1 MRMWGCCP
9 MPRTPAASVAELAA
23 PAPRRQGGFSLFELI
38 VVLVVVG
45 LLTALALPN
54 LRALYLSA
62 GRAADREHIL
72 DQLAALGREAAL
84 RRTNYV
90 IFSTGADAGDD
101 TDPTYQRYPLDL
113 PAGWTLKLD
122 RPLRA
127 RASGVCLGA
136 EATLLHADAD
146 APQARVIRVI
156 LEPPYCAVGG
166 DPAAA

>member
-1 MRMWGCCP
+1 MQTSACCP
-9 MPRTPAASVAELAA
+9 MPPTPPASVAEPSALR
-23 PAPRRQGGFSLFELI
+23 PRQGGFSLFELL

-54 LRALYLSA
+54 LRQLYLSA
-62 GRAADREHIL
+62 ARAADREHIL
-72 DQLAALGREAAL
+72 DQLVALGREAAL

-90 IFSTGADAGDD
+90 VFGTGADAGDD

-146 APQARVIRVI
+146 APQLRVI
-156 LEPPYCAVGG
+156 LEPPYCAVSG

>member
-1 MRMWGCCP
+1 
-9 MPRTPAASVAELAA
+9 MPPTPPASVAEP
-23 PAPRRQGGFSLFELI
+23 PAPGRRRQDGFSLFELL

-62 GRAADREHIL
+62 ARAADREHIL

-90 IFSTGADAGDD
+90 IFGTGADASD

-136 EATLLHADAD
+136 EATLLHAEAD
-146 APQARVIRVI
+146 APQLRVI
-156 LEPPYCAVGG
+156 LEPPYCAVSG